1 MKGNNMNQQLQGIAV
16 MLLSILLILGFD
28 SIGEQ
33 YVFDL
38 SLPWSTI
45 FMAIGILGF
54 AMVFHKKK

>member
-28 SIGEQ
+28 SIGEK

-38 SLPWSTI
+38 SLLWSTI

-54 AMVFHKKK
+54 PMVFHKKK

>member
-1 MKGNNMNQQLQGIAV
+1 MNQQLQGIAV

-33 YVFDL
+33 YVSDL

-45 FMAIGILGF
+45 FMAISILGF

>member
-1 MKGNNMNQQLQGIAV
+1 MNQQLQGIAV

-28 SIGEQ
+28 SIGEK

-38 SLPWSTI
+38 SLLWSTI

>member
-1 MKGNNMNQQLQGIAV
+1 MNQQLQGIAV

-28 SIGEQ
+28 SICEK